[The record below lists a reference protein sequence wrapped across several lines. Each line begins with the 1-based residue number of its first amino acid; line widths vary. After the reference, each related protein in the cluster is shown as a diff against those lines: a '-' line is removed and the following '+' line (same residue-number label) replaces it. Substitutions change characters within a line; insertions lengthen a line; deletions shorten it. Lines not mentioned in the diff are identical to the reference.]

1 MNTKSETKL
10 NPRQEIFAQEIAIGK
25 TQENAYILAGY
36 SERTARVGASKM
48 LTNANISTRVKELQN
63 KNAERNEIAVD
74 DLLAQLEKARI
85 MAMDMG
91 QSHAAVLAIM
101 AKAKLLGVINMRE

>member
-1 MNTKSETKL
+1 MNSKSDIKL

-25 TQENAYILAGY
+25 TQESAYILAGY
-36 SERTARVGASKM
+36 SKNGARGAAAK
-48 LTNANISTRVKELQN
+48 LHANASISARVKELQN

-85 MAMDMG
+85 MAMDIG

-101 AKAKLLGVINMRE
+101 SKAKLLGVLNMKD

>member
-1 MNTKSETKL
+1 MYSKTENKL

-36 SERTARVGASKM
+36 SKKTARIGASKM
-48 LTNANISTRVKELQN
+48 LTNANISARVKELQN

-101 AKAKLLGVINMRE
+101 SKAKLLGVLNMKD